1 MAKYDNVRSG
11 GAGPD
16 EQYKRTTAR
25 LQQIQTQVANTPP
38 GNKLQGK
45 VCIITG
51 VGSLKGI
58 GCVRQRSGPLSED

>member
-11 GAGPD
+11 GAAPD
-16 EQYKRTTAR
+16 EHYKRTTAR
-25 LQQIQTQVANTPP
+25 IQQIQSQFASKPP
-38 GNKLQGK
+38 GDKLQGK

-58 GCVRQRSGPLSED
+58 GCVCKCSGPSPKD